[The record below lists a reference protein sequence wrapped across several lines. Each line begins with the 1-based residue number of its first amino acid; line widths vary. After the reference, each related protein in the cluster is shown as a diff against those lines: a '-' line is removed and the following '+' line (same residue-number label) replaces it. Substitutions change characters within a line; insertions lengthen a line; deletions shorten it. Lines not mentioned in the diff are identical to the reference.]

1 MFSVFSFSSRNE
13 PFLIISPQPPGASR
27 DYRAAAFAN
36 LQVYAPPDPNLDDL
50 FVPLFDMENY
60 PYTITDLLDS
70 SSAAT
75 SCDEPSLSKIKRK
88 KKLRKAEDESA
99 KFVIITPGV
108 FRLPSPY
115 IQAHLLTGFL

>member
-1 MFSVFSFSSRNE
+1 MWKTIRT
-13 PFLIISPQPPGASR
+13 PYRICWTRALPQLPAT
-27 DYRAAAFAN
+27 N
-36 LQVYAPPDPNLDDL
+36 
-50 FVPLFDMENY
+50 PLY
-60 PYTITDLLDS
+60 PR
-70 SSAAT
+70 
-75 SCDEPSLSKIKRK
+75 LSK